1 MRAKSLLV
9 FFGAVTLAA
18 TAAAQT
24 KLSGTATCKADP
36 PAPVAVGDAPDHAF
50 AISRAQCTWS
60 KLEMG
65 GMAAKDGLSVAT
77 VDIHGNA
84 STAHGYHTGT
94 MTNGDKWSCSF
105 QGKGVSKDGK
115 PVSDAGTWTFTEG
128 AGKLKGIKGK
138 GTFNGTPN
146 ADGTMAYQ
154 IVGEYSLP

>member
-50 AISRAQCTWS
+50 AISRAQCAWS

-65 GMAAKDGLSVAT
+65 GVAAKDGLSVAT

-84 STAHGYHTGT
+84 STTHGYHTGT

-146 ADGTMAYQ
+146 ADGTMAIQ